1 MLHAEPAI
9 LGDVQLGIG
18 SLGTRSWQGLGQ
30 GLRGQGRARSPW
42 QGALA
47 LARVPG
53 PKAGAECHRSCWRS
67 VLHTLSW
74 GKGWGNVPNMASVLR
89 ASREQ
94 HVQAASR
101 AGAPAGDNLFHGSY
115 AYGTAPASESTR
127 TFPRNKQ

>member
-1 MLHAEPAI
+1 MLHAELAI

-74 GKGWGNVPNMASVLR
+74 GKGGGQRPQYGLR
-89 ASREQ
+89 PESEQ
-94 HVQAASR
+94 RTAR
-101 AGAPAGDNLFHGSY
+101 AGSLQSRCARG
-115 AYGTAPASESTR
+115 
-127 TFPRNKQ
+127 